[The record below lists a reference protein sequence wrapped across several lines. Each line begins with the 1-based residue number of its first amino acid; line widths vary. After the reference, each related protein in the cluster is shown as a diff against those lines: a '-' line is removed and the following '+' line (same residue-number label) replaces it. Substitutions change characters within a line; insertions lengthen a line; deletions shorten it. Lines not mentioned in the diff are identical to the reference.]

1 MTHQSRRPVKR
12 RVPAVMALLLLAA
25 ACGDDATTN
34 DATPVPSSSTPTTL
48 TTTTV
53 ATTTTAVTTTTTTI
67 GGTPWTTVPDPGMP
81 VVMLAERFGGPRVV
95 ETLCLEVALTGTV
108 TLEPI
113 SPEDLAW
120 TMEHMG
126 VAVVDQGCDVTF
138 AIEAHGERYSAE
150 YVTSNGSVITCF
162 NGTELSGEL
171 SLSDGTE
178 VLAVWPAGRSV
189 APPEDLEVTGCLEE
203 DRPLPLNTSG
213 DRLPVV
219 VALVEAFGLPA
230 AVVSFARLQ
239 EFATAGDPRLALISS
254 ADDAGDVLAAALHH
268 PEAQVAGAAA
278 ERIEDWT
285 RSLMTAE
292 QPYPQRL
299 WDLTPHLIAYGAT
312 VGFDTDGGYYAGNA
326 LIELLFGTDPVMDL
340 HATPEGFDRSDPAAW
355 WRKWEESPEH
365 PPGS

>member
-1 MTHQSRRPVKR
+1 VL
-12 RVPAVMALLLLAA
+12 AVMALLLLAA
-25 ACGDDATTN
+25 SCGDNATTN
-34 DATPVPSSSTPTTL
+34 DVTSVPPSSTTTTTVATTTTTMA

-53 ATTTTAVTTTTTTI
+53 ATTTTAL
-67 GGTPWTTVPDPGMP
+67 GATPWTTVPDPGMP
-81 VVMLAERFGGPRVV
+81 AVSLTEGFGGPRVV

-108 TLEPI
+108 TLDPI

-120 TMEHMG
+120 TMEQMG

-162 NGTELSGEL
+162 NGTELSAEL

-178 VLAVWPAGRSV
+178 VLAVWPASRSV
-189 APPEDLEVTGCLEE
+189 APPEEITYCLEE
-203 DRPLPLNTSG
+203 DRPLQLNTSG
-213 DRLPVV
+213 SRLPVV

-230 AVVSFARLQ
+230 AVFSFARLQ
-239 EFATAGDPRLALISS
+239 EFAAAGDPRLAPISS
-254 ADDAGDVLAAALHH
+254 ADEAGDVLAAALHH
-268 PEAQVAGAAA
+268 PDAQVAGAAA

-285 RSLMTAE
+285 RTLMKVD

-299 WDLTPHLIAYGAT
+299 WDLIPHLIAYGAT
-312 VGFDTDGGYYAGNA
+312 VDFDTYGGPYAERA
-326 LIELLFGTDPVMDL
+326 LVELMFGTDPVMDL

-355 WRKWEESPEH
+355 WRKWEETPEH